1 MSKSLVESAADI
13 LNTSL
18 KGAGKDPM
26 VAGPGSG
33 AQEVGGETPDSSD
46 LENRGAR
53 AAAPVKQN
61 PPPSAKG
68 DPKSVKVQAM
78 EEVEADEDVELTEEE
93 LDDYINSLTEEELAE
108 LVAEAEELDE
118 QGMTG
123 VTTGA
128 PGKAATVKI
137 KHQKG
142 STVPSP
148 KMAEETELEEWLD
161 SLSEEELSNLE
172 TLSEEQID
180 ELSRGLLN
188 RYKKA
193 ADQNVHYL
201 AHQKVVDSR
210 KYTGR
215 VYKDRDGYDTHEY
228 TQTNPSADDR
238 RRIASRND
246 GIELANQKLSRTS
259 RYAKIKAG
267 GQPTISAKRQQ
278 SFKFEEVEQVNE
290 LSAEEIAEARKA
302 AIKEMVAKNMSSCKE
317 DVDALFNGEALS
329 EEFRNKATTIF
340 EAAVRA
346 RVEAITTQVV
356 EENEQILADAVAE
369 INEDLSNQ
377 VDEYL
382 NYVVEN
388 WMEENELAIETG
400 IRAEIAEDFM
410 AGLKNLF
417 AEHYIEVPEEKADL
431 VEAIAEEAAIAEQAL
446 EEAHAKIAEIT
457 KALNESKATEILRKT
472 CEGLTEMQVA
482 KIKTLAEGVEFT
494 TEGEYADKLAVIRES
509 YFPSG
514 KPAKAAAPQVVV
526 ETEEAKGTNNVM
538 DFYVNAITK
547 QLPK

>member
-18 KGAGKDPM
+18 KSAGKDPM

-33 AQEVGGETPDSSD
+33 AQELGGEKSDSAD
-46 LENRGAR
+46 LENMGAR

-61 PPPSAKG
+61 AQPSTKG

-78 EEVEADEDVELTEEE
+78 EEVEVDEDVELTEEE
-93 LDDYINSLTEEELAE
+93 LDEYINSLTEEELAE
-108 LVAEAEELDE
+108 LVAEAEELEEEAEELDE
-118 QGMTG
+118 QGMAG
-123 VTTGA
+123 VSTGA
-128 PGKAATVKI
+128 PGKAATVKT

-142 STVPSP
+142 STVPNP
-148 KMAEETELEEWLD
+148 KMAEET
-161 SLSEEELSNLE
+161 
-172 TLSEEQID
+172 
-180 ELSRGLLN
+180 
-188 RYKKA
+188 
-193 ADQNVHYL
+193 
-201 AHQKVVDSR
+201 
-210 KYTGR
+210 
-215 VYKDRDGYDTHEY
+215 
-228 TQTNPSADDR
+228 
-238 RRIASRND
+238 
-246 GIELANQKLSRTS
+246 
-259 RYAKIKAG
+259 
-267 GQPTISAKRQQ
+267 
-278 SFKFEEVEQVNE
+278 E

-302 AIKEMVAKNMSSCKE
+302 AVKEMVAKNMSSCKE

-417 AEHYIEVPEEKADL
+417 AEHYIEVPQEKADL
-431 VEAIAEEAAIAEQAL
+431 VEAIAEEAAIAEAAL
-446 EEAHAKIAEIT
+446 EEAKAEIANIT

-514 KPAKAAAPQVVV
+514 KPTKAAAPQVVV
-526 ETEEAKGTNNVM
+526 ETEEAKGTNNIM
-538 DFYVNAITK
+538 DYYVNAITK